1 VLYIRV
7 SGSLNSA
14 WAKSYVS
21 DIKAACFPCS
31 TNVGATFGR
40 DHAFRLGHQMANL
53 YTQSQDFRY
62 GAIPTM
68 SAEVHLYPRGLYQ
81 VVCTPILD
89 GLHTSL
95 LLVIQAT
102 AALD

>member
-1 VLYIRV
+1 MGQELRERHQSSMLPLLNQRRCHLWQGSCV
-7 SGSLNSA
+7 STG
-14 WAKSYVS
+14 
-21 DIKAACFPCS
+21 P
-31 TNVGATFGR
+31 R
-40 DHAFRLGHQMANL
+40 DGTPV
-53 YTQSQDFRY
+53 YQSQDFRY

-95 LLVIQAT
+95 LLVIQA
-102 AALD
+102 AVALD